1 MRSVT
6 LYVLSLIF
14 VILSFSPSLYEIY
27 RSNKIPSVR
36 TFTLEHNYLFDYNF
50 YLSRIRQGIEGKWLV
65 VEKYYNREHNGSLFQ
80 ILYLGL
86 GKIGGIIRLSPP
98 IIYHLS
104 RIVFGF
110 IFLVITGLYLIKLFP
125 GWWSIVAFLLTVTAG
140 SWPILIKI
148 GENYRFATY
157 MGWWSAVDSL
167 QRITFIPHVL
177 FGQIFLLLFVWY
189 YSSRL
194 PHYLYWIVG
203 GLVGLLV
210 GIVFPPSL
218 IVVYTVFGVLSV
230 LEFSLAKSDLARLEW
245 FKKQILPRLLF
256 IFLSFPS
263 LIYLKKMFQILP
275 WSALAQ
281 FDIQHRMPLQYREYA
296 LALGAVLPLGLL
308 GMILAFIK
316 KEKKLFPTIA
326 WVLAVVILIVV
337 FERVPEQSPLR
348 WTEAA
353 VYIPLG
359 VLTAYLFYQLYHYFG
374 HTSKRSLT
382 YVLHAVIWIV
392 ITVIIFMNLGVM
404 GSMILWLTDQARWK
418 SEGTWPVPI
427 GAQLVYPLKDFM
439 NGVNFLR
446 DNTKRGEVVLT
457 YVTAGNFI
465 PAYAGNF
472 VFIGHANTPDEDGK
486 EKIATEFFSGK
497 MKAEEAK
504 DFLQR
509 ENISYIY
516 FGPQERE
523 LGAVMDLVS
532 YYPFISSIYTN
543 NQVTIYRLTNPL

>member
-27 RSNKIPSVR
+27 RSNKIPPER

-50 YLSRIRQGIEGKWLV
+50 YLSRIRQGIEGNWQV
-65 VEKYYNREHNGSLFQ
+65 VEKYYNREHSGSLFQ

-86 GKIGGIIRLSPP
+86 GKIGGIFRLSPP

-104 RIVFGF
+104 RIVFGY
-110 IFLVITGLYLIKLFP
+110 IFLVAAGRYFLKLFP
-125 GWWSIVAFLLTVTAG
+125 GWWSIVAFLFAVTAG

-189 YSSRL
+189 YSSRVTR
-194 PHYLYWIVG
+194 YLIG
-203 GLVGLLV
+203 GLIGLFI
-210 GIVFPPSL
+210 GIVFPPTL
-218 IVVYTVFGVLSV
+218 IVVYAVFGVLSV
-230 LEFSLAKSDLARLEW
+230 LEFSLVRSHLARLEW
-245 FKKQILPRLLF
+245 FKRQILPRLLF

-275 WSALAQ
+275 WSALAL
-281 FDIQHRMPLQYREYA
+281 FDIQHRMPLPYREYA
-296 LALGAVLPLGLL
+296 LALGPVLPLGLL

-316 KEKKLFPTIA
+316 KEKKLFPSIA

-348 WTEAA
+348 WTEAS
-353 VYIPLG
+353 VHIPLG
-359 VLTAYLFYQLYHYFG
+359 ILTTYLFIFLWQFTHNC
-374 HTSKRSLT
+374 KRSLIN
-382 YVLHAVIWIV
+382 VCRNGIRLA
-392 ITVIIFMNLGVM
+392 ITVIIVMGLGVM
-404 GSMILWLTDQARWK
+404 GSMVLWLTDQARWK
-418 SEGTWPVPI
+418 SEGTWAVPI
-427 GAQLVYPLKDFM
+427 GAQLVYPLRDFM
-439 NGVNFLR
+439 SGVYYLR

-472 VFIGHANTPDEDGK
+472 VFIGHANTPDEDTK
-486 EKIATEFFSGK
+486 EKIAAEFFSGK
-497 MKAEEAK
+497 MKREEAYN
-504 DFLQR
+504 FLKS

-523 LGAVMDLVS
+523 IGQFSDLKQL
-532 YYPFISSIYTN
+532 YPFLDMIYSN
-543 NQVTIYRLTNPL
+543 KQVKVYKVDKSP